1 MNEHDL
7 LDAIG
12 DIDPKHI
19 ESAGGAGRKEKAN
32 AAKRSNVARFRSL
45 YLAAAGLLLLV
56 VAGVVFRNIRQVPA
70 TEEAP
75 PETDA
80 VTTLQAPET
89 ETEGVKKSGHSDLL
103 TGFVTRASCLLP
115 LTFY

>member
-19 ESAGGAGRKEKAN
+19 ESAGGKDKAK

-56 VAGVVFRNIRQVPA
+56 VAGVVFRNIRLINGICCRCLIPA
-70 TEEAP
+70 EYI
-75 PETDA
+75 
-80 VTTLQAPET
+80 
-89 ETEGVKKSGHSDLL
+89 K
-103 TGFVTRASCLLP
+103 F
-115 LTFY
+115 